1 VLPLFAFRN
10 LLLSLLLF
18 ISVVVALV
26 YFLAQKRNPFV
37 DPGHPTFIRH
47 QSHYF
52 DYVKLLLPFL
62 TVLFA
67 HPLPDPTFSLS
78 AATPNYYYAAGD
90 LPLCRS
96 LFLALFFENF

>member
-67 HPLPDPTFSLS
+67 HPLPDPTFFPLRSHTELLLCCRGS
-78 AATPNYYYAAGD
+78 AIVPVSFPGII
-90 LPLCRS
+90 
-96 LFLALFFENF
+96 F